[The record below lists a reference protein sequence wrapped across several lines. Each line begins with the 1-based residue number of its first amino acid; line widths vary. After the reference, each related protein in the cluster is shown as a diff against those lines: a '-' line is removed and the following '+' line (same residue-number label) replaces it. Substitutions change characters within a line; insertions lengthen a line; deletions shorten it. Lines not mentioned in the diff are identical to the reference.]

1 MGPVEP
7 VRPTGR
13 AGRGG
18 RRRRLRFPLLV
29 GLAVVGA
36 AALAAIAGG
45 GSTGDLDPASG
56 SRSGS
61 RAVARILE
69 GRGVRVTRT
78 GDPGA
83 ARAEH
88 GTVVIVRPDLLPAD
102 QLGEMTGGA
111 ARVVLVEPAQPVL
124 DAVAPDVRARGAVAA
139 TVTAPGCAAPDTAA
153 GPARAGG
160 PGYAA
165 AAGTR
170 ADLCFPHP
178 GARAWSLVELDG
190 AGDDGN
196 ATVVVLGQ
204 ADVLRN
210 QYLADD
216 ANAALALRVLGHD
229 RTLTWLVPDPTRLA
243 AAGPE
248 SLRDLLPPW
257 VGWVV
262 VQLAVV
268 VTLALLWRGRRL
280 GPLVS
285 EPLPVVV
292 RSGEAL
298 LGRARLYRRARA
310 VDRTAAT
317 LRTATLRRLAA
328 RLAVPPDA
336 APDAVAVRAAEVTGQ
351 DLQGVRHVLLGP
363 PPRDEQELVALA
375 DALDAV
381 ERGVSRGAQ
390 RDQGEGY
397 G

>member
-1 MGPVEP
+1 
-7 VRPTGR
+7 R
-13 AGRGG
+13 
-18 RRRRLRFPLLV
+18 
-29 GLAVVGA
+29 
-36 AALAAIAGG
+36 
-45 GSTGDLDPASG
+45 
-56 SRSGS
+56 
-61 RAVARILE
+61 
-69 GRGVRVTRT
+69 
-78 GDPGA
+78 
-83 ARAEH
+83 

-124 DAVAPDVRARGAVAA
+124 DAVAPDVRAQGAVAA
-139 TVTAPGCAAPDTAA
+139 TVTTPGCAAPDTAA

-160 PGYAA
+160 QGYAA

-229 RTLTWLVPDPTRLA
+229 RTLTWLVPDPTRLP

-363 PPRDEQELVALA
+363 PPRDERERVALA

-381 ERGVSRGAQ
+381 ERGVLRGAQ
-390 RDQGEGY
+390 GDQREGY